1 MRLEGTP
8 TIVEFDPFQ
17 QFTAGTVTGPVTG
30 SQFQYSPVHNVGE
43 RVLLGDGRNFRY
55 AVAGASNLVAGTLQ
69 LPAAEKTNHQEVNP
83 ATAIANFTTVNQVTV
98 TLGATAAVLNEYYNG
113 YLTFSSSP
121 GNVGISY
128 LISNNPAANSSAT
141 LQLTL
146 FEFLQGAVLTS
157 DTVDLT
163 HNQWYN
169 VVQSAAAAGSQ
180 TTRPAGIP
188 MIAVTAVYGGWL
200 ATHGM
205 AGCIADGTVAVGTEL
220 VASSG
225 TAGAVT
231 GRSTTWSTAVAQELV
246 GVAGAVSAIA
256 TNSKPIL
263 LKVD

>member
-1 MRLEGTP
+1 MRLEGNP
-8 TIVEFDPFQ
+8 TVIEFDPFQ

-30 SQFQYSPVHNVGE
+30 SQFQYSPAHNPGE
-43 RVLLGDGRNFRY
+43 RVLLGDGRSFRY
-55 AVAGASNLVAGTLQ
+55 SIAGASNLVAGTLQ
-69 LPAAEKTNHQEVNP
+69 QPAAEKTNHQEINP
-83 ATAIANFTTVNQVTV
+83 LTAIPNFTTVNQFTV
-98 TLGATAAVLNEYYNG
+98 TLGATAALLNEYYNG
-113 YLTFSSSP
+113 FATFSSG

-128 LISNNPAANSSAT
+128 LISYHPAANSAT
-141 LQLTL
+141 TLAVTL
-146 FEFLQGAVLTS
+146 FDFLQGAILTS

-169 VVQSAAAAGSQ
+169 VIQTTGNSAAQ
-180 TTRPAGIP
+180 TTRPAGVP
-188 MIAVTAVYGGWL
+188 MIAATTAYGCWL
-200 ATHGM
+200 ATKGM

-220 VASSG
+220 VASAS

-231 GRSTTWSTAVAQELV
+231 GRSTTYSTAVAQELV

>member
-1 MRLEGTP
+1 MRLEGSP
-8 TIVEFDPFQ
+8 IVVEFDPFQ

-43 RVLLGDGRNFRY
+43 RVMLGDGRSFRY

-69 LPAAEKTNHQEVNP
+69 LPAAEKTNHQEINP
-83 ATAIANFTTVNQVTV
+83 TAIVAIGQTSFTV
-98 TLGATAAVLNEYYNG
+98 TLGSTAAVLNEYYNG
-113 YLTFSSSP
+113 FATFSS
-121 GNVGISY
+121 GANVGISY
-128 LISNNPAANSSAT
+128 LISYHPAANSAAT
-141 LQLTL
+141 LALTL
-146 FEFLQGAVLTS
+146 YEPLQNATATS

-188 MIAVTAVYGGWL
+188 MIAATTGYGCWL
-200 ATHGM
+200 ATKGM

-220 VASSG
+220 VASSS

-231 GRSTTWSTAVAQELV
+231 GRSTTYSTAVAQELV
-246 GVAGAVSAIA
+246 GVAGAVSVIA
-256 TNSKPIL
+256 TNSKPML
-263 LKVD
+263 LKID

>member
-1 MRLEGTP
+1 MRLEGNP
-8 TIVEFDPFQ
+8 TIVEFDPYQ
-17 QFTAGTVTGPVTG
+17 QFTAGAVTGPVTG
-30 SQFQYSPVHNVGE
+30 SQFQYSPTHNVGE
-43 RVLLGDGRNFRY
+43 RVLLADGRSFRY

-69 LPAAEKTNHQEVNP
+69 LPAAEKTNHQELAP
-83 ATAIANFTTVNQVTV
+83 LTAIANFTTVNQFTV

-113 YLTFSSSP
+113 FATFSSG

-128 LISNNPAANSSAT
+128 LISYHPAANSAAT
-141 LQLTL
+141 LAVTIYD
-146 FEFLQGAVLTS
+146 FLQAAVLTS

-180 TTRPAGIP
+180 TTRPAGVP
-188 MIAVTAVYGGWL
+188 LIAATAVYSCWL
-200 ATHGM
+200 ATKGI

-220 VASSG
+220 VASTG

-231 GRSTTWSTAVAQELV
+231 GRSTTYSTAVAQELV